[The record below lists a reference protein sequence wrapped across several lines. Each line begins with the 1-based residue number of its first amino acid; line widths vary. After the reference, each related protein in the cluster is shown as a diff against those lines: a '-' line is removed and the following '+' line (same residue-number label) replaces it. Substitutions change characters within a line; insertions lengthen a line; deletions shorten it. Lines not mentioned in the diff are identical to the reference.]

1 MSFRKIL
8 HIDMDC
14 FYVAVERR
22 ENPDLNG
29 KPVIVGG
36 LKGHRGV
43 ISSASYEAR
52 KFGLKAGMAI
62 HEASRRCPHGIFL
75 PVRMNLYHEAS
86 EQIMSIFQE
95 YSPLVEPVSV
105 DEAFIDLTG
114 TELMQGPA
122 EKTARLIQTRIKEE
136 LKLTASC
143 GLASTKLLAKIASDM
158 KKPEGFVIIPPEKEL
173 EVMWA
178 LPVKVLWGVGERMNE
193 ALSRLNIKT
202 VGELARMPIDM
213 MEKMFGASGRHLHA
227 LANNQDDRE
236 VIPYTAPKSVG
247 HETTFSFDQTNM
259 EVLRTT
265 FLGLT
270 EKVSYRLRK
279 QGVKG
284 KTVTVKLRYSDFKT
298 YTRQCL
304 LDEPTDQTDLIFE
317 RVLVLWKTVPKSNL
331 PVRLIGVS
339 VSGFS
344 DEIEQV
350 SFLHEKVEKL
360 TRLSAAL
367 DKLNEKYGKNTVQRS
382 TLYRESKSIPS
393 KKNVPPKSSN
403 K

>member
-1 MSFRKIL
+1 
-8 HIDMDC
+8 
-14 FYVAVERR
+14 
-22 ENPDLNG
+22 
-29 KPVIVGG
+29 
-36 LKGHRGV
+36 
-43 ISSASYEAR
+43 
-52 KFGLKAGMAI
+52 
-62 HEASRRCPHGIFL
+62 
-75 PVRMNLYHEAS
+75 
-86 EQIMSIFQE
+86 
-95 YSPLVEPVSV
+95 
-105 DEAFIDLTG
+105 
-114 TELMQGPA
+114 
-122 EKTARLIQTRIKEE
+122 
-136 LKLTASC
+136 
-143 GLASTKLLAKIASDM
+143 
-158 KKPEGFVIIPPEKEL
+158 
-173 EVMWA
+173 
-178 LPVKVLWGVGERMNE
+178 VKVLWGVGERMNE

-213 MEKMFGASGRHLHA
+213 MEKMFGASGRHLYA

-247 HETTFSFDQTNM
+247 HETTFSFDQADM
-259 EVLRTT
+259 EVMRTT

-360 TRLSAAL
+360 TRLSAAM

-382 TLYRESKSIPS
+382 TLYRESKSTPS
-393 KKNVPPKSSN
+393 RKNVPPKSSN